1 MILIVMSSPKK
12 IFITALA
19 VTLSA
24 QPIAEGSVFAQG
36 VSPSPKTRTF
46 EAPKED
52 YFQQITKGHPF
63 RWFDTDMA
71 IRVLVK
77 PGAGVPNFKPKFDQI
92 LRDAFQTWVENSN
105 SKIKFQFVKEPPAD
119 ITCEFVADLPR
130 QQPSVAGVTNY
141 QTSPHHMNSADIFIR
156 TTNKIAPLT
165 DELMRAICLHEI
177 GHALGLVNH
186 SLDPHDVMFPYL
198 SQQKTLSERDVK
210 TIRKLYEFKP
220 SEPIL
225 KIASKPKDELAG
237 PFSRVVLSNEDYDLF
252 TRAIVAKIPKQG
264 LQTAHRPALECCISF
279 LVDSGGNIF
288 NYRIFQP
295 SSNEGFDEQALN
307 VFLSAIPLPQAPEKL
322 RKNKSA
328 AKIPVALSFRSDGS
342 VVPFVEPDA
351 RQSDWLQPLEEPS
364 PEEMM
369 RDLAKYKKAS
379 PKTIDPSL
387 EPWIVSV
394 SQKAHAAWKAEG
406 KGKTEVVLGIRNNGR
421 IAHLVIVESSK
432 DHVFDNSVLN
442 ACMSAEP
449 YPLIPNAPND
459 TIEVNLLFEQ

>member
-1 MILIVMSSPKK
+1 MILFVMSSPQK
-12 IFITALA
+12 IFLTALA
-19 VTLSA
+19 VVLSA
-24 QPIAEGSVFAQG
+24 QTITERSVFAQT
-36 VSPSPKTRTF
+36 VSPSPKTRAF
-46 EAPKED
+46 EAPRED
-52 YFQQITKGHPF
+52 YFQQVTKGHPF

-77 PGAGVPNFKPKFDQI
+77 PGAGVLNFKPKFDQI
-92 LRDAFQTWVENSN
+92 LRDAFQTWAENSN

-119 ITCEFVADLPR
+119 ITCEFVSDLPR

-141 QTSPHHMNSADIFIR
+141 QTSPHHMNSADISIR
-156 TTNKIAPLT
+156 TTSKIAPLT

-198 SQQKTLSERDVK
+198 TQQKALSERDVK
-210 TIRKLYEFKP
+210 TVQKLYDFKP
-220 SEPIL
+220 PEPIL
-225 KIASKPKDELAG
+225 KISSKPKEELAG

-252 TRAIVAKIPKQG
+252 TRAIVAKIPKQS

-279 LVDSGGNIF
+279 LVDSSGNIF
-288 NYRIFQP
+288 NYRIFQF
-295 SSNEGFDEQALN
+295 SANEGFDEQALN
-307 VFLSAIPLPQAPEKL
+307 VFLSAIPLPPPPEKL
-322 RKNKSA
+322 RNNKS
-328 AKIPVALSFRSDGS
+328 AKIPVALSFRSDGT

-364 PEEMM
+364 PEEMI
-369 RDLAKYKKAS
+369 RDLAKYKKSS
-379 PKTIDPSL
+379 PKTVDPNL

-406 KGKTEVVLGIRNNGR
+406 HGKTEVVLGIRNNGR
-421 IAHLVIVESSK
+421 IAHLVIVDSSK
-432 DHVFDNSVLN
+432 NKVFDNSVLN

-449 YPLIPNAPND
+449 YPSVPYSPND
-459 TIEVNLLFEQ
+459 TTEVNLLFEQ

>member
-1 MILIVMSSPKK
+1 MTSPQKIL
-12 IFITALA
+12 FTALA
-19 VTLSA
+19 VALLA
-24 QPIAEGSVFAQG
+24 QPTIERPGFAQA

-52 YFQQITKGHPF
+52 YFQQVTKGHPF

-141 QTSPHHMNSADIFIR
+141 QTSPHHMNSADILIR

-165 DELMRAICLHEI
+165 DELMRAICLHEV

-210 TIRKLYEFKP
+210 TIRKLYDFKP
-220 SEPIL
+220 PEPIL
-225 KIASKPKDELAG
+225 KIASKPKEDLAG
-237 PFSRVVLSNEDYDLF
+237 PFSRVILSNEDYDLF
-252 TRAIVAKIPKQG
+252 TRAIVAKIPKQE
-264 LQTAHRPALECCISF
+264 LQTANRPALECCISC
-279 LVDSGGNIF
+279 LVDKSGNIF

-295 SSNEGFDEQALN
+295 SLDEGFDEQALN
-307 VFLSAIPLPQAPEKL
+307 VLFSALPLPPAPEKL
-322 RKNKSA
+322 RKNKSVV
-328 AKIPVALSFRSDGS
+328 KIPVALSFRSDGT
-342 VVPFVEPDA
+342 VVPFIEPDA
-351 RQSDWLQPLEEPS
+351 RLSDWLQPLEEPS

-369 RDLAKYKKAS
+369 RDLAKDKKAS
-379 PKTIDPSL
+379 PKTIDPNL

-394 SQKAHAAWKAEG
+394 SQKAHAAWKTEG
-406 KGKTEVVLGIRNNGR
+406 HGKTEVVLGIRNNGR
-421 IAHLVIVESSK
+421 IAHLVIVDSSK
-432 DHVFDNSVLN
+432 DQAFDNSVLN
-442 ACMSAEP
+442 ACLSAEP
-449 YPLIPNAPND
+449 YPLVPNSPND